1 MAPPLEFFPADTTA
15 GHARML
21 ERGGTHLA
29 DRRAEEVT
37 MRQAIFAIACGSLA
51 LGCASQDIPQA
62 YKGRMFDR
70 TGPFAFFVGGN
81 GFTGPVLGPGNYFT
95 GTYDEIR
102 TVDCSMVTKREALS
116 ALTKDGVQF
125 GLDIYV
131 RFASDCSDR
140 SITILLSTLTPDA
153 GEAISSGKVYE
164 TFVRPAIGEAVR
176 EVVSPFRAN
185 EINDKREEILALIRK
200 RFVEIMT
207 AREKQIV
214 VVYEVNLSNL
224 DFPDAM
230 DAANTDRAVQSILR
244 DKAIAER
251 ERVQAESETMA
262 MRKQLAEREG
272 EMEAARI
279 DKIGEALRRSPDYLQ
294 FDLQQKMPEI
304 YRQAGLYGNLVLAAP
319 APSIVVSPRAAPPR
333 PTAPSPAPPHK
344 EDRPPPP

>member
-1 MAPPLEFFPADTTA
+1 
-15 GHARML
+15 
-21 ERGGTHLA
+21 
-29 DRRAEEVT
+29 
-37 MRQAIFAIACGSLA
+37 
-51 LGCASQDIPQA
+51 
-62 YKGRMFDR
+62 
-70 TGPFAFFVGGN
+70 
-81 GFTGPVLGPGNYFT
+81 
-95 GTYDEIR
+95 
-102 TVDCSMVTKREALS
+102 MVTKREALT

-131 RFASDCSDR
+131 RFAADCSDH
-140 SITILLSTLTPDA
+140 SVTLLLSTLTPDH
-153 GEAISSGKVYE
+153 ETAISSGQVYE

-176 EVVSPFRAN
+176 EVVSPYRAN

-214 VVYEVNLSNL
+214 TVYEVNLSNL

-251 ERVQAESETMA
+251 ERVQAESDTMA

-279 DKIGEALRRSPDYLQ
+279 DKIGEALRLNPDYLQ
-294 FDLQQKMPEI
+294 FDLQQKMPDI
-304 YRQAGLYGNLVLAAP
+304 YRLAGENGNLVLAAP
-319 APSIVVSPRAAPPR
+319 PPSLVVSPRAPMPRSPP
-333 PTAPSPAPPHK
+333 AAPPHK
-344 EDRPPPP
+344 DDRSTTAP

>member
-1 MAPPLEFFPADTTA
+1 MRTPLITA
-15 GHARML
+15 AV
-21 ERGGTHLA
+21 A
-29 DRRAEEVT
+29 A
-37 MRQAIFAIACGSLA
+37 LA

-70 TGPFAFFVGGN
+70 TGPLAFFAGGK
-81 GFTGPVLGPGNYFT
+81 GFTGPVLGPGSYFT

-102 TVDCSMVTKREALS
+102 TVDCSMVTRREELS

-125 GLDIYV
+125 GLNIYV
-131 RFASDCSDR
+131 RFAADCSDR
-140 SITILLSTLTPDA
+140 SITILLSTLTPDS
-153 GEAISSGKVYE
+153 GDAISSGKVYE
-164 TFVRPAIGEAVR
+164 TFVRPAVGEAVR

-244 DKAIAER
+244 DKDIAER
-251 ERVQAESETMA
+251 ERVQAESDTMA
-262 MRKQLAEREG
+262 MRRQLAEREG
-272 EMEAARI
+272 EMEAAKI
-279 DKIGEALRRSPDYLQ
+279 DKIGEALRRSPEYLQ

-304 YRQAGLYGNLVLAAP
+304 YKLAGVYGNLVLAAP
-319 APSIVVSPRAAPPR
+319 APSIVVTPRPPAPRTAPP
-333 PTAPSPAPPHK
+333 PTPTPHK
-344 EDRPPPP
+344 EDRPPTP

>member
-1 MAPPLEFFPADTTA
+1 MRHALLATA
-15 GHARML
+15 
-21 ERGGTHLA
+21 
-29 DRRAEEVT
+29 
-37 MRQAIFAIACGSLA
+37 FAVLG

-70 TGPFAFFVGGN
+70 TGPFALFIGGN

-102 TVDCSMVTKREALS
+102 TVDCSMVTKREALT

-131 RFASDCSDR
+131 RFAADCSDR
-140 SITILLSTLTPDA
+140 SVTVLLSTLTPDA
-153 GEAISSGKVYE
+153 GDAISSAKVYE
-164 TFVRPAIGEAVR
+164 TFVRPAVGEAVR

-251 ERVQAESETMA
+251 ERVQAESDTMA

-272 EMEAARI
+272 EMEAAKI
-279 DKIGEALRRSPDYLQ
+279 DKIGEALRRNPDYLQ
-294 FDLQQKMPEI
+294 FDMQQKMPEI
-304 YRQAGLYGNLVLAAP
+304 YRQAGMYGNLVLAAP
-319 APSIVVSPRAAPPR
+319 SPSVVVSPRSPPVQARAATPP
-333 PTAPSPAPPHK
+333 APHK
-344 EDRPPPP
+344 EDRPGPP

>member
-1 MAPPLEFFPADTTA
+1 MRLLSLFAAAALAAPS
-15 GHARML
+15 
-21 ERGGTHLA
+21 
-29 DRRAEEVT
+29 V
-37 MRQAIFAIACGSLA
+37 
-51 LGCASQDIPQA
+51 GCASQDIPQA

-70 TGPFAFFVGGN
+70 TGPLALFIGGK

-102 TVDCSMVTKREALS
+102 TVDCSMVTKREALT

-131 RFASDCSDR
+131 RFAADCGDR
-140 SITILLSTLTPDA
+140 SVEVLLATLTPDHDY
-153 GEAISSGKVYE
+153 AITSTKVYQ
-164 TFVRPAIGEAVR
+164 TFVQPAIGEAVR
-176 EVVSPFRAN
+176 EVVSPYRAN
-185 EINDKREEILALIRK
+185 EINDKREEILASIRK

-251 ERVQAESETMA
+251 ERVQAESETMQ
-262 MRKQLAEREG
+262 MRRQLAEREG

-279 DKIGEALRRSPDYLQ
+279 DKIGEALRKNPEFLQ
-294 FDLQQKMPEI
+294 FDLQSKMPEI
-304 YRQAGLYGNLVLAAP
+304 YRLAGAYGNMVIA
-319 APSIVVSPRAAPPR
+319 
-333 PTAPSPAPPHK
+333 APSPTLVLPAPKAP
-344 EDRPPPP
+344 RSAATPPARTDDNTRGP

>member
-1 MAPPLEFFPADTTA
+1 
-15 GHARML
+15 
-21 ERGGTHLA
+21 
-29 DRRAEEVT
+29 
-37 MRQAIFAIACGSLA
+37 
-51 LGCASQDIPQA
+51 
-62 YKGRMFDR
+62 MFDR
-70 TGPFAFFVGGN
+70 TGPLVLFTGGN

-95 GTYDEIR
+95 GTYDELR
-102 TVDCSMVTKREALS
+102 TVDCSMVTKREALT

-131 RFASDCSDR
+131 RFAADCSDR
-140 SITILLSTLTPDA
+140 SITLLLSTLTPDTA
-153 GEAISSGKVYE
+153 EAISSNKIFE

-185 EINDKREEILALIRK
+185 EINDKREEILSLIRK

-224 DFPDAM
+224 DFPDTM

-251 ERVQAESETMA
+251 ERVQAETETMV
-262 MRKQLAEREG
+262 MRKLLAEREG
-272 EMEAARI
+272 EMEAAKI
-279 DKIGEALRRSPDYLQ
+279 DKIGEALRRNPDYLQ
-294 FDLQQKMPEI
+294 FDMQQKMPEI

-319 APSIVVSPRAAPPR
+319 APSFIVSPRPPAPRPAILPAATHTEEHPPPR
-333 PTAPSPAPPHK
+333 
-344 EDRPPPP
+344 

>member
-1 MAPPLEFFPADTTA
+1 MR
-15 GHARML
+15 HAL
-21 ERGGTHLA
+21 LA
-29 DRRAEEVT
+29 TV
-37 MRQAIFAIACGSLA
+37 LA
-51 LGCASQDIPQA
+51 TLGLGCASQDIPQA

-70 TGPFAFFVGGN
+70 TGPLALFIGGN
-81 GFTGPVLGPGNYFT
+81 GFVGPVLGPGNYFT

-102 TVDCSMVTKREALS
+102 TVDCSMVTKREALT

-131 RFASDCSDR
+131 RFAADCSDR
-140 SITILLSTLTPDA
+140 SVTILLSTLTPDA
-153 GEAISSGKVYE
+153 GESISSDKVYA
-164 TFVRPAIGEAVR
+164 TFVRPAVGEAVR
-176 EVVSPFRAN
+176 EVVSPFKAN

-251 ERVQAESETMA
+251 ERVQAEADTMA

-272 EMEAARI
+272 EMEAAKI
-279 DKIGEALRRSPDYLQ
+279 DRIGEALRRNPDYLQ
-294 FDLQQKMPEI
+294 FDMQQKMPEI
-304 YRQAGLYGNLVLAAP
+304 YKQAGLYGNLVLAAP
-319 APSIVVSPRAAPPR
+319 APSVIVSPR
-333 PTAPSPAPPHK
+333 PTAPRPAASPPAPAAPRK
-344 EDRPPPP
+344 EERPATP

>member
-1 MAPPLEFFPADTTA
+1 MRTA
-15 GHARML
+15 L
-21 ERGGTHLA
+21 
-29 DRRAEEVT
+29 
-37 MRQAIFAIACGSLA
+37 IAATCTVALT

-62 YKGRMFDR
+62 FKGRMFDR
-70 TGPFAFFVGGN
+70 TGPFALFIGGN
-81 GFTGPVLGPGNYFT
+81 GFTGPVLGPGSYFT

-102 TVDCSMVTKREALS
+102 TVDCSMVTKREALT

-131 RFASDCSDR
+131 RFAADCGDKSV
-140 SITILLSTLTPDA
+140 TVLLATLTPDKD
-153 GEAISSGKVYE
+153 ESISSNKVYE

-214 VVYEVNLSNL
+214 LVYEVNLSNL

-230 DAANTDRAVQSILR
+230 DAANTDRAVQAILR

-251 ERVQAESETMA
+251 ERVQAETETMT
-262 MRKQLAEREG
+262 MRKQLSEREG
-272 EMEAARI
+272 EMEAAKI
-279 DKIGEALRRSPDYLQ
+279 DKIGEALRRNPDYLQ

-304 YRQAGLYGNLVLAAP
+304 YRVAGENGNLVLTAP
-319 APSIVVSPRAAPPR
+319 NPSVIVSPRPQAP
-333 PTAPSPAPPHK
+333 
-344 EDRPPPP
+344 RPPPPPFKEQHPVAPVSP

>member
-1 MAPPLEFFPADTTA
+1 
-15 GHARML
+15 
-21 ERGGTHLA
+21 
-29 DRRAEEVT
+29 
-37 MRQAIFAIACGSLA
+37 MRQLVLA
-51 LGCASQDIPQA
+51 AASAALMLGCASQDIPQA

-70 TGPFAFFVGGN
+70 TGPFAFYIGGKGFV
-81 GFTGPVLGPGNYFT
+81 GPVLGPGSYFT
-95 GTYDEIR
+95 GTYNEIR
-102 TVDCSMVTKREALS
+102 MVDCSVVTRREALN

-131 RFASDCSDR
+131 RFAADCSDH
-140 SITILLSTLTPDA
+140 SVAVLLTLLTPDQPMSITSA
-153 GEAISSGKVYE
+153 KVYE

-251 ERVQAESETMA
+251 ERVQAETETMVI
-262 MRKQLAEREG
+262 RRQLAEREG

-279 DKIGEALRRSPDYLQ
+279 EKIGEALRKNPDYLQ
-294 FDLQQKMPEI
+294 FDLQQKMPDI
-304 YRQAGLYGNLVLAAP
+304 YRLAGENGNLVLAAP
-319 APSIVVSPRAAPPR
+319 SPSILLQPR
-333 PTAPSPAPPHK
+333 PQPKPPAGVPKAGAGENPYAPAPQ
-344 EDRPPPP
+344 